1 MNYSITG
8 NNLVDAVI
16 YLIGG
21 FLILGI
27 GFAVLALLFKALVYS
42 LGYTFG
48 LIVGKTEVAVLILG
62 VCASAY
68 YLWIKDYQQSMMVF
82 GWMAAISTGLF
93 VAKKAYLHFSQ
104 TKIGSMI
111 MYGKDGRNVQQQQQ
125 SPAGS
130 DVANSDFAS
139 LYTPRKP
146 TATFANVHGMMALKA
161 QLLAAAQKNRTDQK
175 NGILLS
181 GDPGNGKTFIAE
193 ALAGE
198 LKWGFMPITI
208 ADIESRWTGQSTEQ
222 LAAVF
227 AAATRNA
234 PLVLFFDECDS
245 MLRDRGSMMGGS
257 NDESLKKANAFL
269 TGIVDIRRHKNI
281 IVMAASNYKDQLDAA
296 ATRDGRFDFKIEI
309 PNPDKEARLGLLT
322 KFSKGVEF
330 EEGVLDRLVKRWEG
344 FSVVRIKSIAEK
356 ISDNAKAQGRMKVGV
371 KEAMA
376 ALREV
381 QGSLGGMVPEETP
394 TLRDGKLH
402 FDPKQREKLLTLAT
416 RMENIDEVE
425 RLGGQV
431 PKGVLFYGPPGT
443 GKTAVAKSLA
453 KTSGWAFIAT
463 SGNELLSNNEA
474 FAALLKKA
482 RDLRP
487 CIIFID
493 EADDVLQNRATN
505 PYGTTVTNRILAE
518 MDGVGQLHDVMFIAA
533 TNHPD
538 KLDSAVI
545 RGGRFGE
552 HYEFK
557 KPEEDTVLRMVK
569 EWINGKKDETPFHDE
584 FTPEAAAE
592 ILHGLA
598 PSDIK
603 DRLQQA
609 VNTGVGRILA
619 NEGIDKITLDD
630 LRGVVSG

>member
-1 MNYSITG
+1 MFKQIE
-8 NNLVDAVI
+8 A
-16 YLIGG
+16 
-21 FLILGI
+21 
-27 GFAVLALLFKALVYS
+27 ALSGSWSVEQIAMALVMTLVGLAILFFVLWLIVFMIQALVGFVSNNAGIFFAGS
-42 LGYTFG
+42 LLSTYATSGEIFDDPKQYAINVLYVVWGLSIAVSAYTAAILYRRWRGGSKMLAVSNGGGTEAAENQAIYAPIKPAYTF
-48 LIVGKTEVAVLILG
+48 
-62 VCASAY
+62 
-68 YLWIKDYQQSMMVF
+68 KDV
-82 GWMAAISTGLF
+82 
-93 VAKKAYLHFSQ
+93 
-104 TKIGSMI
+104 
-111 MYGKDGRNVQQQQQ
+111 N
-125 SPAGS
+125 
-130 DVANSDFAS
+130 
-139 LYTPRKP
+139 
-146 TATFANVHGMMALKA
+146 GMSALKA
-161 QLLAAAQKNRTDQK
+161 QLMDAKKDHETAGK

-181 GDPGNGKTFIAE
+181 GEPGNGKTMIAE
-193 ALAGE
+193 AFAGE
-198 LKWGFMPITI
+198 LKWKFMPITI
-208 ADIESRWTGQSTEQ
+208 GDIQSKWVGQTTEQ
-222 LAAVF
+222 LQAVF
-227 AAATRNA
+227 NAAAGNG

-257 NDESLKKANAFL
+257 NDESLKTANAFL
-269 TGIVDIRRHKNI
+269 TGIVDIRRRKNI
-281 IVMAASNYKDQLDAA
+281 IVIAASNYPDQLDAA
-296 ATRDGRFDFKIEI
+296 ATRDGRFDFKINI
-309 PNPDKEARLGLLT
+309 PNPDKEARQGLLVKFT
-322 KFSKGVEF
+322 KGLTF
-330 EEGVLDRLVKRWEG
+330 EENVLERLVRRWEG
-344 FSVVRIKSIAEK
+344 FSVARIRSVAEK
-356 ISDNAKAQGRMKVGV
+356 ITKNATAQSRQSVSMQ
-371 KEAMA
+371 EAMA

-381 QGSLGGMVPEETP
+381 QGSLGGMVPEDTP

-402 FDPKQREKLLTLAT
+402 FDGKQREKLLTLAT

-463 SGNELLSNNEA
+463 SGNELLNENEA
-474 FAALLKKA
+474 FAKLLKKA

-493 EADDVLQNRATN
+493 EADDVLADRSTNR
-505 PYGTTVTNRILAE
+505 YGTTVTNRILAE

-557 KPEEDTVLRMVK
+557 APEEDTVLKMVR
-569 EWINGKKDETPFHDE
+569 EWIQSKTAETPFHDE
-584 FTPEAAAE
+584 FTPEAVAQ

-619 NEGIDKITLDD
+619 CEGVRQITIED
-630 LRGVVSG
+630 LKGVMR